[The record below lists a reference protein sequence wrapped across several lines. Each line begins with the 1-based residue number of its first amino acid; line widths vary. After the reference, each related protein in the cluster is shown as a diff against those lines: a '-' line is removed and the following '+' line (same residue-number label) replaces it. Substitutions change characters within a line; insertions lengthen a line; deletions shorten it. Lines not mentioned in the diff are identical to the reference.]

1 MRPTTLG
8 RLHDLALFLSAEEH
22 LDERLTAL
30 ANHAARATQ
39 AAACSIMLVTEGEGE
54 ASRLKL
60 WASSETLPLEAW
72 SQATAP
78 GQSIAGRVLIEG
90 SPLLIEDIEQSD
102 LRHLTWKRKD
112 LGASFMCVP
121 IPVGDRVIGVMNF
134 SNRSGTPA
142 FLPADLLVAEIS
154 AALIGKSVQVERL
167 QTLVRSRVAQMALAK
182 AEKDV
187 AARLADGSVDTA
199 RIAKLLAKSFYKDL
213 SAAGFGPG
221 QIIEAASEM
230 VDHVTRD
237 VARYR
242 KRMERD
248 TSS

>member
-39 AAACSIMLVTEGEGE
+39 AAACSIMLVTEGDGE
-54 ASRLKL
+54 SPRLKL
-60 WASSETLPLEAW
+60 WASSETLPIEAW
-72 SQATAP
+72 NQVTAP

-90 SPLLIEDIEQSD
+90 SPLLIEDIEHSD
-102 LRHLTWKRKD
+102 LRHLTWKRND

-121 IPVGDRVIGVMNF
+121 IPVGDRIIGVMNF
-134 SNRSGTPA
+134 SNRAGTPA
-142 FLPADLLVAEIS
+142 FLPADLLVAEIA

-182 AEKDV
+182 AEKEV
-187 AARLADGSVDTA
+187 AARLVGGSGDPA
-199 RIAKLLAKSFYKDL
+199 RIAKLLARSFYKDL
-213 SAAGFGPG
+213 SAAGFGPA
-221 QIIEAASEM
+221 QIIQAASEM

-248 TSS
+248 TPH